1 MKLLA
6 KEVKKFKKK
15 LKESKNGQ
23 KGRVHR
29 SMMTHIV
36 ARWEMLAGQDN
47 AGYIFEENMF
57 IVPQ

>member
-47 AGYIFEENMF
+47 
-57 IVPQ
+57 